1 MFKSLCILV
10 IVTVLMITSSQ
21 SARLA
26 VAASEE
32 VKTETTGGKCSCHCE
47 SPKIVRVEVP
57 KIQIKY
63 IPVVVKS
70 LPEQHDPPPP
80 QTIEP
85 SRSSEKEARNDDK
98 GSDQRIPGVY
108 DTLAVSSSRRN
119 SKTLGLEY
127 F

>member
-1 MFKSLCILV
+1 
-10 IVTVLMITSSQ
+10 MITSSQ
-21 SARLA
+21 SARLS
-26 VAASEE
+26 VSASEE
-32 VKTETTGGKCSCHCE
+32 VKTETSGGKCSCHCE

-70 LPEQHDPPPP
+70 LPEQHDLHP
-80 QTIEP
+80 QTTESP
-85 SRSSEKEARNDDK
+85 RSSDKEVRNEEKRSD
-98 GSDQRIPGVY
+98 DQRIPGVY

-127 F
+127 Y